1 MQLYENFTESYVH
14 HPYNLI
20 DIFFY
25 YQILFNTLFA
35 VDQKNSPW
43 TNLHRLIQK
52 IMKRK
57 CLTSKYKYSVF
68 NAT

>member
-1 MQLYENFTESYVH
+1 MKISQNHT
-14 HPYNLI
+14 YNLT

-52 IMKRK
+52 IMK
-57 CLTSKYKYSVF
+57 
-68 NAT
+68 

>member
-1 MQLYENFTESYVH
+1 MQRYENFTESYVH
-14 HPYNLI
+14 HPYNLT

-52 IMKRK
+52 IMK
-57 CLTSKYKYSVF
+57 
-68 NAT
+68 

>member
-1 MQLYENFTESYVH
+1 MKISQNHMYIIH
-14 HPYNLI
+14 I
-20 DIFFY
+20 IFFY